1 MKAAEP
7 VSVELRDRW
16 VRVGFGSRGFA
27 DFELSWLR
35 HRCDPADSSE
45 LDDDFRVSAVTVL
58 DDALIVRWA
67 ESGRES
73 RFPLR
78 WLEENASPSDW
89 VDDG

>member
-1 MKAAEP
+1 M
-7 VSVELRDRW
+7 
-16 VRVGFGSRGFA
+16 
-27 DFELSWLR
+27 
-35 HRCDPADSSE
+35 
-45 LDDDFRVSAVTVL
+45 SAVTVL